1 MAVQEDIHA
10 KLQTG
15 EDYGAERLAFVADT
29 WMGRLDPAEHLNP
42 GRHGEWTTA
51 SGQGP
56 PAGPTW
62 GVTSIPPGVDANDP
76 QVRNIMRQQ
85 QLR

>member
-1 MAVQEDIHA
+1 MRLKEDIHA

-29 WMGRLDPAEHLNP
+29 DPAEHLNP